1 MERYFHAEIL
11 EQKRQKELQERNLN
25 AKRRLQEIASGNQ
38 TQWSGNLVYDLKGV
52 NEAAKAILDPKLT
65 HDEYEEL
72 LTHHDI
78 IPNEVLKSTHYKL
91 ISVIDDHYK
100 RLFNKY
106 IELLLLKKEEGMLRS
121 KRKIETPVITFHEEI
136 KSLTEELIRLLKPRQ
151 QQL

>member
-11 EQKRQKELQERNLN
+11 EQKRQKERQQRNQSSK
-25 AKRRLQEIASGNQ
+25 ARLQEIASGNQ
-38 TQWSGNLVYDLKGV
+38 TQWSGNLIYDLKGV

-121 KRKIETPVITFHEEI
+121 KRKIETPVVTFHEEI
-136 KSLTEELIRLLKPRQ
+136 KSLTEELQRLLKPRQ
-151 QQL
+151 Q

>member
-11 EQKRQKELQERNLN
+11 EQKRQKERQQKNQNSKARI
-25 AKRRLQEIASGNQ
+25 QEIASGSK

-52 NEAAKAILDPKLT
+52 NEAVKAILDPKLT

-91 ISVIDDHYK
+91 IGVIDDHYK

-121 KRKIETPVITFHEEI
+121 KRKIESPVVTFHEEI

-151 QQL
+151 Q